1 MSDRPPPGCVI
12 LLLFA
17 LALLVACGLLVS
29 LVDGL
34 APHVAA
40 SPVYQYAVC
49 GADQLRAYDG
59 ADGYVRAGR
68 WVFVDPPHGRL
79 DGRRA
84 AQRRQGAAAVAH
96 RLPRA
101 SARRGRRARA
111 HLGRRGLE
119 PAGGGRGTVR
129 AAGARMMLR
138 VPFLQPP
145 TSLHNSAKFKGRL
158 LTIPNDRY
166 ILWSGSRNKTPTQTG
181 ASKWQP
187 SNSQS

>member
-1 MSDRPPPGCVI
+1 MTDRPPPGCVI

-68 WVFVDPPHGRL
+68 WVFVDPPLGAWTDAALPNVGKARL
-79 DGRRA
+79 LSLIGCRCRCA
-84 AQRRQGAAAVAH
+84 TRKAC
-96 RLPRA
+96 
-101 SARRGRRARA
+101 SC
-111 HLGRRGLE
+111 HLGQRGLE
-119 PAGGGRGTVR
+119 PAGGGVQRVFTV
-129 AAGARMMLR
+129 
-138 VPFLQPP
+138 
-145 TSLHNSAKFKGRL
+145 HNK
-158 LTIPNDRY
+158 LT
-166 ILWSGSRNKTPTQTG
+166 WGGSHG
-181 ASKWQP
+181 I
-187 SNSQS
+187 